1 MSTGGSDPTTA
12 GCESDGGAES
22 RPRTTR
28 CEKPVN
34 RTMTVQARKKWPIGV
49 AAVASVVVAAL
60 AWSYCSWNTNLL
72 GEESFCGGRM
82 ESGEVQAAL
91 DSTGRVSQV
100 DASVDAQRPTFSCTV
115 ERTSRFVGDEEQ
127 RVTVRTSFKE
137 GAFPFTTH
145 VWKTPAS
152 RSYFTGGVTGA
163 VSQDFGGYVVL
174 PEACWGKLRGERGDG
189 VMAIVEAE
197 VEKGAVDADGL
208 ARLLTRSA
216 RQVAEKAGCGTAAL
230 SAVPDLAAPSTPGK
244 TDVGNVCG
252 VRGFTLPKEA
262 VVASRAEPGQEQVNE
277 GGADTWA
284 CDLHLAGSA
293 KGVVSFS
300 ATSDK
305 NFVETAT
312 KAKYSGFKALPG
324 DKGVAALGQAVL
336 HCGDGDVYFAANWN
350 TAYDGAL
357 ADSVPGEVPYT
368 EARKSTF
375 QNFLDATAADHSCP
389 RVTIP

>member
-1 MSTGGSDPTTA
+1 
-12 GCESDGGAES
+12 
-22 RPRTTR
+22 
-28 CEKPVN
+28 
-34 RTMTVQARKKWPIGV
+34 MTVQARKKWPIGV

-72 GEESFCGGRM
+72 GAESFCGGRM

-115 ERTSRFVGDEEQ
+115 ERTSRFVGGEEQ

-174 PEACWGKLRGERGDG
+174 PEACWGKLRGERGEG

-230 SAVPDLAAPSTPGK
+230 SAVPDLAAPSAPGK

-262 VVASRAEPGQEQVNE
+262 VVASRAESGQEQVNE

-305 NFVETAT
+305 NFVEA
-312 KAKYSGFKALPG
+312 AKNARRDSDTTRGDSGFVG
-324 DKGVAALGQAVL
+324 REEAVL
-336 HCGDGDVYFAANWN
+336 HCADGDVLFAMKGNVE
-350 TAYDGAL
+350 YDGAL
-357 ADSVPGEVPYT
+357 RDNGIRGLANV
-368 EARKSTF
+368 EAHKATF